1 MRTSNT
7 TLTSEDKILTLSTCY
22 SDTVR
27 TVVHAKL
34 IKKSTNAQLK
44 N

>member
-1 MRTSNT
+1 MQEFQYLIPEES
-7 TLTSEDKILTLSTCY
+7 SDAIITLSTCY

-34 IKKSTNAQLK
+34 IKRSPKSY
-44 N
+44 